1 LLHKNQ
7 FLTEREGVVVAAVAA
22 AVDVVAVVVVTELED
37 RSMGL

>member
-7 FLTEREGVVVAAVAA
+7 ILTEREGVVVAAA

-37 RSMGL
+37 RSKGL